1 MIVAVVPVAFFTQE
15 HVDMT
20 LRFLGALN
28 TEVDRIGVWHNTW
41 YGENSWPANVE
52 DDWDA
57 EGQRILKDLSN
68 WEGIEVFDAPE
79 WKFYRMW
86 NAGAKWAQDI
96 GADVALFLNNDITW
110 PPGALRA
117 LAMGLS
123 KAPPDIAVA
132 SPDPAADFD
141 PGALVDINATPAYR
155 GLMGWCFAIRPTYWQ
170 NIDERYHTWF
180 GDDELGLLMHEAG
193 WRCVRAQGIPVQH
206 PPAGDTTMIYRED
219 IARLRKEDQALYESK
234 WSR

>member
-1 MIVAVVPVAFFTQE
+1 MIAAVVPVAFFTEE
-15 HVDMT
+15 HIEMT
-20 LRFLGALN
+20 ERFLGALY
-28 TEVDRIGVWHNTW
+28 TEVDAIGVWHNTW
-41 YGENSWPANVE
+41 PDEDAWPGNVKY
-52 DDWDA
+52 A
-57 EGQRILKDLSN
+57 KNGARMLN
-68 WEGIEVFDAPE
+68 AAPVHARFNAPE

-86 NAGAKWAQDI
+86 NAGAAWAQDI

-117 LAMGLS
+117 LAMGLA

-141 PGALVDINATPAYR
+141 PGALVDIDATPAYR
-155 GLMGWCFAIRPTYWQ
+155 GLMGWCFAVRPTYWQ

-180 GDDELGLLMHEAG
+180 GDDEFGLLMHEAG
-193 WRCVRAQGIPVQH
+193 WRCVRAQGVPVYH

>member
-1 MIVAVVPVAFFTQE
+1 MIAAVVPIAFFKYE
-15 HVDMT
+15 HIDMT
-20 LRFLGALN
+20 LRFLGALS

-41 YGENSWPANVE
+41 PNEDHWPATGE
-52 DDWDA
+52 YADKGA
-57 EGQRILKDLSN
+57 QMLQDLEN
-68 WEGIEVFDAPE
+68 FEGISVFDAPE
-79 WKFYRMW
+79 WPFYKMW
-86 NAGAKWAQDI
+86 NAGAKWARDI
-96 GADVALFLNNDITW
+96 ESDVMLVLNNDITW

-117 LAMGLS
+117 LAEGLA

-132 SPDPAADFD
+132 SPDPAADFI

-155 GLMGWCFAIRPTYWQ
+155 GLMGWCFAVRPTYWQ

-180 GDDELGLLMHEAG
+180 GDDELGLLMNQAG
-193 WRCVRAQGIPVQH
+193 WRCVRAQGVPVYH

>member
-1 MIVAVVPVAFFTQE
+1 MIAAVVPVAFFTQE

-20 LRFLGALN
+20 ERFLGALEL
-28 TEVDRIGVWHNTW
+28 EVDRIGVWHNIW
-41 YGENSWPANVE
+41 PNEDVWPAPGGSNV
-52 DDWDA
+52 WA
-57 EGQRILKDLSN
+57 GEGAWMLKQAGVDIF
-68 WEGIEVFDAPE
+68 EAPE
-79 WKFYRMW
+79 WRFYQMW
-86 NAGAKWAQDI
+86 NDGAAWAQ
-96 GADVALFLNNDITW
+96 GLNADVALFLNNDITW
-110 PPGALRA
+110 PSGALRA
-117 LAMGLS
+117 LGEGLA

-132 SPDPAADFD
+132 SPDPAADFV

-155 GLMGWCFAIRPTYWQ
+155 GLFGWCFAVRPTYWQ

-180 GDDELGLLMHEAG
+180 GDDELGLLMNQAG
-193 WRCVRAQGIPVQH
+193 WRCVRAQGVPVYH